1 MKLCKDKG
9 GSDKWLHFIVILA
22 VGAVLSGL
30 LSMAKFLA
38 PVACAAI
45 VFAVCA
51 GLGVYK
57 EIRDGKAEGNHF
69 CWWDLLCDAAGALVA
84 ATVAW
89 LANYY
94 TWHI

>member
-9 GSDKWLHFIVILA
+9 GSDKWLHFIVIIA
-22 VGAVLSGL
+22 IGAVLSGL

-69 CWWDLLCDAAGALVA
+69 CVWDLACDLAAAVLIAAVA
-84 ATVAW
+84 YA
-89 LANYY
+89 ANYF
-94 TWHI
+94 TWH